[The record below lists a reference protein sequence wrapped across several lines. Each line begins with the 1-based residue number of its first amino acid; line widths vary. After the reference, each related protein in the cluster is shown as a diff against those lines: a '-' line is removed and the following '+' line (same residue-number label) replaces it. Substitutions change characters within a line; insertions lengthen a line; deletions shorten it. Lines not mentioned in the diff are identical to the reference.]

1 MKIIVVGKIG
11 LSTPAELEVQPQ
23 DAVGTVKNKA
33 CITQGITDPDSC
45 SLSYKGTVMDDGKRL
60 KEYHVKE
67 GSTLELVPFHR
78 EVGSSSFSFSYS
90 PPLYTNQNSR
100 QNLPPELQARI
111 AQEAKIIWTKGL
123 DIKMDVNNPLHWTAN
138 VVGVG
143 KWKGRTYTVEIYLS
157 KHYPRAVPKIKFI
170 SPINHPNIFLASD
183 GWICLST
190 FDREIWRPTYNLS
203 TIYESIQY
211 IMKKPNYHRE
221 NRWNPAQHNNN
232 YRGTMPEFERAL
244 RLRGARRTF

>member
-1 MKIIVVGKIG
+1 
-11 LSTPAELEVQPQ
+11 
-23 DAVGTVKNKA
+23 
-33 CITQGITDPDSC
+33 
-45 SLSYKGTVMDDGKRL
+45 
-60 KEYHVKE
+60 
-67 GSTLELVPFHR
+67 
-78 EVGSSSFSFSYS
+78 
-90 PPLYTNQNSR
+90 
-100 QNLPPELQARI
+100 
-111 AQEAKIIWTKGL
+111 
-123 DIKMDVNNPLHWTAN
+123 MDVNNPLHWTAN